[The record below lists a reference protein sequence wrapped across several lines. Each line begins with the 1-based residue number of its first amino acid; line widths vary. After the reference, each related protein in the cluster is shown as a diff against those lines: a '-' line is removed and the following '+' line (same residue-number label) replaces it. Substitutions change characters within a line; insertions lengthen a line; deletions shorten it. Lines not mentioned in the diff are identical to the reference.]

1 MHNVGVGR
9 RHQRRSLNNPQQLQY
24 REVEI
29 RMSKFLKRSAQG
41 AGVPHDKRTSN
52 LETVAMPLPSKIVLS
67 MNQHIGAPAA
77 PAVAKGDQVYVGTI
91 VGKSGGFVS
100 SDIHSGVSGTV
111 SEITTITAPNGAT
124 QTAVVIVPDGEQKV
138 DPAIA
143 PPEVTDYKSF
153 VDAIRASGL
162 VGLGGAGF
170 PTAVKLSPKNLDEI
184 DTLLINGAECEPYI
198 TSDNRCFLEDTH
210 HVLGGIKAVM
220 KYLNIPKCIIGIE
233 GNKPEAIAKMKA
245 AIDAPGIEVKQL
257 PCRYPQGAEKVLI
270 ENCTGREVPFPG
282 LPSDV
287 GVIVMNVTSVAFVS
301 KYLETGMPLT
311 TKRLTVDGD
320 IVKEPK
326 NVEVLIGT
334 PIQEL
339 LDFCG
344 GLTAQPGKV
353 LYGGPMMGTCVAD
366 LSQPI
371 LKNNNAVL
379 AFSEKL
385 ARLPKKTNCIHC
397 GRCVNACPLGLAA
410 KDIVKAY
417 DNGNVELLQ
426 ELNADLCMSCG
437 TCSFVCPAKRPLAPS
452 IALAKIMM
460 KNGGKK

>member
-1 MHNVGVGR
+1 
-9 RHQRRSLNNPQQLQY
+9 
-24 REVEI
+24 
-29 RMSKFLKRSAQG
+29 
-41 AGVPHDKRTSN
+41 
-52 LETVAMPLPSKIVLS
+52 MPLPSKIVLS
-67 MNQHIGAPAA
+67 MGQHIGAPAS

-353 LYGGPMMGTCVAD
+353 LDGGPMMGTCVAD

>member
-1 MHNVGVGR
+1 
-9 RHQRRSLNNPQQLQY
+9 
-24 REVEI
+24 
-29 RMSKFLKRSAQG
+29 MSKFLKRSAQG
-41 AGVPHDKRTSN
+41 AGVPHEKRTSN

-67 MNQHIGAPAA
+67 MGQHIGAPAS

-287 GVIVMNVTSVAFVS
+287 AVIVMNVTSVAFVS

>member
-1 MHNVGVGR
+1 MGLATFIGGIHPYEGKEL
-9 RHQRRSLNNPQQLQY
+9 S
-24 REVEI
+24 E
-29 RMSKFLKRSAQG
+29 SKPVQELT
-41 AGVPHDKRTSN
+41 PTSG
-52 LETVAMPLPSKIVLS
+52 EMVYPLS
-67 MNQHIGAPAA
+67 QHIGAPAS
-77 PAVAKGDQVYVGTI
+77 PAVAKGDQVYVGTV
-91 VGKSGGFVS
+91 VGKAGGFVS
-100 SDIHSGVSGTV
+100 ADIHSGVSGTV

-124 QTAVVIVPDGEQKV
+124 QTAVVIIPDGEQKV
-138 DPAIA
+138 DPNVA
-143 PPEVTDYKSF
+143 PPQVTDLKSF
-153 VDAIRASGL
+153 QDAVRASGL

-170 PTAVKLSPKNLDEI
+170 PTAVKLAPKNLDEI

-198 TSDNRCFLEDTH
+198 TSDNRCFIEDTH
-210 HVLGGIKAVM
+210 FILSGIKSVM

-245 AIDAPGIEVKQL
+245 AIDVAGIEVKEL

-287 GVIVMNVTSVAFVS
+287 GVIVMNVTSVAFVG
-301 KYLETGMPLT
+301 KYLETGMPLV

-326 NVEVLIGT
+326 NVEVIIGT

-353 LYGGPMMGTCVAD
+353 LYGGPMMGTCVASLD
-366 LSQPI
+366 QPI

-379 AFSEKL
+379 AFSE
-385 ARLPKKTNCIHC
+385 AWAHLPKKTNCIHC

-417 DNGNVELLQ
+417 EKGDVEQLQ

-452 IALAKIMM
+452 IALAKILM

>member
-1 MHNVGVGR
+1 
-9 RHQRRSLNNPQQLQY
+9 
-24 REVEI
+24 
-29 RMSKFLKRSAQG
+29 MSKFLKRSAHG
-41 AGVPHDKRTSN
+41 AEVPHEKRTSN
-52 LETVAMPLPSKIVLS
+52 LETVVMPLPSKIVLS
-67 MNQHIGAPAA
+67 MSQHIGAPAT
-77 PAVAKGDQVYVGTI
+77 PTVAKGDQVYVGSV
-91 VGKSGGFVS
+91 VGKAGGFVS

-111 SEITTITAPNGAT
+111 DSITTITGSNGAP
-124 QTAVVIVPDGEQKV
+124 QTAVVIIPDGEQKV
-138 DPAIA
+138 DPSIA
-143 PPEVTDYKSF
+143 PPTVTDLKSF
-153 VDAIRASGL
+153 QDAVRASGL

-198 TSDNRCFLEDTH
+198 TSDHRCMLEDTH
-210 HVLGGIKAVM
+210 FIFSGIKAVM

-233 GNKPEAIAKMKA
+233 GNKPDAIAKMQA
-245 AIDAPGIEVKQL
+245 AIDVAGIEVKQL

-270 ENCTGREVPFPG
+270 ETCTGREVPFPG

-287 GVIVMNVTSVAFVS
+287 GVIVMNVTSTAFVG

-326 NVEVLIGT
+326 NVEVIIGT

-353 LYGGPMMGTCVAD
+353 LYGGPMMGTCVASLD
-366 LSQPI
+366 QPI

-379 AFSEKL
+379 AFSQKM
-385 ARLPKKTNCIHC
+385 AQLPKATNCIHC
-397 GRCVNACPLGLAA
+397 GRCTNACPLGLSA
-410 KDIVKAY
+410 KEIVQAY
-417 DNGNVELLQ
+417 NDGNVDLLV

>member
-1 MHNVGVGR
+1 
-9 RHQRRSLNNPQQLQY
+9 
-24 REVEI
+24 
-29 RMSKFLKRSAQG
+29 MSKFLKRSAQG
-41 AGVPHDKRTSN
+41 AGVPHEKRTAG
-52 LETVAMPLPSKIVLS
+52 LETVVMPLPSKIVLS
-67 MNQHIGAPAA
+67 MNEHIGAPAS
-77 PAVAKGDQVYVGTI
+77 PVVKKGDQVYVGTV
-91 VGKSGGFVS
+91 VGKAGGFVS
-100 SDIHSGVSGTV
+100 ADIHSGVSGTV
-111 SEITTITAPNGAT
+111 SEISTMVGSNGST
-124 QTAVVIVPDGEQKV
+124 QTTVIITPDGEQKV
-138 DPAIA
+138 DPSIA
-143 PPEVTDYKSF
+143 PPEVTDLKSF
-153 VDAIRASGL
+153 TDAIRASGL

-170 PTAVKLSPKNLDEI
+170 PTAVKLAPKNLDEI

-198 TSDNRCFLEDTH
+198 TSDHRCLLEDTH
-210 HVLGGIKAVM
+210 FILSGIKAVM
-220 KYLNIPKCIIGIE
+220 KYLNISKCVIGIE
-233 GNKPEAIAKMKA
+233 GNKPDAIAKMQS
-245 AIDAPGIEVKQL
+245 AIDTEGIEVKTL

-270 ENCTGREVPFPG
+270 ETCTGREVPFPG

-287 GVIVMNVTSVAFVS
+287 GVIVMNVTSTAFVG

-326 NVEVLIGT
+326 NVEVIIGT

-353 LYGGPMMGTCVAD
+353 LYGGPMMGTCVASLD
-366 LSQPI
+366 QPI

-379 AFSEKL
+379 AFSE
-385 ARLPKKTNCIHC
+385 AWAHLPKKTNCIHC

-417 DNGNVELLQ
+417 EKGDVEQLQ

-452 IALAKIMM
+452 IALAKILM

>member
-1 MHNVGVGR
+1 
-9 RHQRRSLNNPQQLQY
+9 
-24 REVEI
+24 
-29 RMSKFLKRSAQG
+29 
-41 AGVPHDKRTSN
+41 
-52 LETVAMPLPSKIVLS
+52 MPLPSKIVLS
-67 MNQHIGAPAA
+67 MGQHIGAPAS

-111 SEITTITAPNGAT
+111 SEITTITAPNGAP

-198 TSDNRCFLEDTH
+198 TSDNRFFLEDTH

>member
-1 MHNVGVGR
+1 
-9 RHQRRSLNNPQQLQY
+9 
-24 REVEI
+24 
-29 RMSKFLKRSAQG
+29 
-41 AGVPHDKRTSN
+41 
-52 LETVAMPLPSKIVLS
+52 MPLPSKIVLS
-67 MNQHIGAPAA
+67 MGQHIGAPAS

-170 PTAVKLSPKNLDEI
+170 PTAVKRSPKNLDEI

-257 PCRYPQGAEKVLI
+257 LCRYPQGAEKVLI

>member
-1 MHNVGVGR
+1 
-9 RHQRRSLNNPQQLQY
+9 
-24 REVEI
+24 
-29 RMSKFLKRSAQG
+29 
-41 AGVPHDKRTSN
+41 
-52 LETVAMPLPSKIVLS
+52 MPLPSKIVLS
-67 MNQHIGAPAA
+67 MGQHIGAPAS

-326 NVEVLIGT
+326 NVVVLIGT

>member
-1 MHNVGVGR
+1 
-9 RHQRRSLNNPQQLQY
+9 
-24 REVEI
+24 
-29 RMSKFLKRSAQG
+29 
-41 AGVPHDKRTSN
+41 
-52 LETVAMPLPSKIVLS
+52 MPLPSKIVLS
-67 MNQHIGAPAA
+67 MGQHIGAPAS

-111 SEITTITAPNGAT
+111 SEITTITAPNGAP

-184 DTLLINGAECEPYI
+184 DTLLINGAESEPYI

>member
-1 MHNVGVGR
+1 
-9 RHQRRSLNNPQQLQY
+9 
-24 REVEI
+24 
-29 RMSKFLKRSAQG
+29 MSKFLKRSAQG
-41 AGVPHDKRTSN
+41 AGVPHEKRTSN

-67 MNQHIGAPAA
+67 MGQHIGAPAS

-287 GVIVMNVTSVAFVS
+287 GVIVMNVPSVAFVS